1 LTVLATLIGAR
12 LGHVFFYDWEYY
24 RNHLSEIILPFR
36 FTPNFE
42 FTGYQG
48 LASHELLFLLLLPCI
63 LQQNV
68 LRRPQLWILDRVVI
82 PVASGHFCT
91 IREFFNSEII
101 GYETQSTFGIKFIRD
116 HFSAM
121 DAVNATQIA
130 NPKDAYN

>member
-1 LTVLATLIGAR
+1 M
-12 LGHVFFYDWEYY
+12 
-24 RNHLSEIILPFR
+24 
-36 FTPNFE
+36 
-42 FTGYQG
+42 
-48 LASHELLFLLLLPCI
+48 ELLFLLLLPCI

-130 NPKDAYN
+130 IQKTRTTDPKFASLLEQVPASHPV

>member
-1 LTVLATLIGAR
+1 
-12 LGHVFFYDWEYY
+12 
-24 RNHLSEIILPFR
+24 
-36 FTPNFE
+36 
-42 FTGYQG
+42 

-82 PVASGHFCT
+82 PVASGAIFV
-91 IREFFNSEII
+91 RLGNFNSEII

-121 DAVNATQIA
+121 DAVNTQIA
-130 NPKDAYN
+130 NPKDAYTAIATDQNLHHYWSKFL

>member
-1 LTVLATLIGAR
+1 
-12 LGHVFFYDWEYY
+12 
-24 RNHLSEIILPFR
+24 
-36 FTPNFE
+36 
-42 FTGYQG
+42 
-48 LASHELLFLLLLPCI
+48 LLPCI

-82 PVASGHFCT
+82 PVASGAIFCT

-130 NPKDAYN
+130 NQKAYTAIATDPKFASLLEQVPR